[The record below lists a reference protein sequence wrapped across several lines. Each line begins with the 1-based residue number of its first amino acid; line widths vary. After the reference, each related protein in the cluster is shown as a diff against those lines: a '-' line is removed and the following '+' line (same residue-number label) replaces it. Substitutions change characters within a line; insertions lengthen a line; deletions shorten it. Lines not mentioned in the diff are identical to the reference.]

1 MSILDKKQMTEEDI
15 KLNFITPAI
24 KAKGW
29 DGKITMETKITDGRI
44 NLKGNI
50 ASREAPK
57 KADYI
62 LYLNSANPLAVVEA
76 KDNNHSISFGMQQAK
91 LYAEMLDVKFAYSSN
106 GDGFQEFDFLTG
118 VEREISLEEFPTPDE
133 LYARYNAEINDG
145 SGLSKTELSFINQ
158 PFYTSQTTYPPRYY
172 QRNAVNRTLDAI
184 AKGKNRLLLVMATGT
199 GKTYTAFQI
208 VYRLLQTG
216 AKQKILYLADRNNLI
231 DQTIGGDFKP
241 LEKVIHK
248 INFLKDDRT
257 TIASYQVYFSLY
269 QQLAGNKKEDDDES
283 DEEVLARY
291 SKLFDKDF
299 FDLIIVDECHR
310 GSAKE
315 NSRWRKI
322 LEYFSSA
329 TQIGMTATPK
339 ETQSISNIDYFGE
352 PVYIYSLKEGIADGF
367 LAPFKVINVKSDI
380 GDGWRPRKGQVDI
393 YGYEIED
400 RIYNNSDFD
409 YKIIIQDRIDMVAR
423 EVTNYLKATD
433 RMAKTIV
440 FCATEDA
447 AERMRVALT
456 KCNADMIAKNPDYVV
471 RITGSDDYGKSKLD
485 YFISVS
491 AKYPVIA
498 TTSKL
503 LSTGADCKMVK
514 LIVLDEMINSMTEFK
529 QIIGRGTR
537 IREQDG
543 KTHFMI
549 MDFRGVTR
557 LFADPDWDGPVEQ
570 DENFVHVTPSDPPDG
585 TVIDTPPTPPMPPK
599 HKWVVDNRGCR
610 VQVLQKVVSI
620 YDVDGKLLRQESIID
635 YTKANIFGEFATLSD
650 FISSWSTEEKKEK
663 IYELF
668 LQKGIDLDQV
678 KADENMSDVD
688 DFDFI
693 CHVAYN
699 QKPLTRKERAENVK
713 KRNVFGKY
721 GEAAREVLNALL
733 DKYADSSI
741 YEIEDTDVL
750 KLDPFTK
757 FGKPSKIAQLFGG
770 KEGYLEAVRLLK
782 HEIYKAVA

>member
-1 MSILDKKQMTEEDI
+1 
-15 KLNFITPAI
+15 
-24 KAKGW
+24 
-29 DGKITMETKITDGRI
+29 
-44 NLKGNI
+44 
-50 ASREAPK
+50 
-57 KADYI
+57 
-62 LYLNSANPLAVVEA
+62 
-76 KDNNHSISFGMQQAK
+76 
-91 LYAEMLDVKFAYSSN
+91 
-106 GDGFQEFDFLTG
+106 
-118 VEREISLEEFPTPDE
+118 
-133 LYARYNAEINDG
+133 
-145 SGLSKTELSFINQ
+145 
-158 PFYTSQTTYPPRYY
+158 
-172 QRNAVNRTLDAI
+172 
-184 AKGKNRLLLVMATGT
+184 MATGT

-447 AERMRVALT
+447 AERMRFALT

-471 RITGSDDYGKSKLD
+471 RITGSDDYGNRLTIQRIAKHREADNFSCATYRKKKKGLCSSHRILVSELTEVVKSD
-485 YFISVS
+485 
-491 AKYPVIA
+491 
-498 TTSKL
+498 
-503 LSTGADCKMVK
+503 
-514 LIVLDEMINSMTEFK
+514 
-529 QIIGRGTR
+529 
-537 IREQDG
+537 
-543 KTHFMI
+543 
-549 MDFRGVTR
+549 
-557 LFADPDWDGPVEQ
+557 
-570 DENFVHVTPSDPPDG
+570 
-585 TVIDTPPTPPMPPK
+585 
-599 HKWVVDNRGCR
+599 
-610 VQVLQKVVSI
+610 LQKVCEYVFLHEKEFTDEYLSGSKKETEKFQSKTKSEI
-620 YDVDGKLLRQESIID
+620 KRLSDRQEEIGKIIRKLYED
-635 YTKANIFGEFATLSD
+635 NVSGRITDERFD
-650 FISSWSTEEKKEK
+650 FLAKSYEDEGNDLKQKTIELQNALTASVQDEEKLSKFLKIVKAYTEIQELTPEILNSFIEK
-663 IYELF
+663 IYIGET
-668 LQKGIDLDQV
+668 KRYDG
-678 KADENMSDVD
+678 
-688 DFDFI
+688 
-693 CHVAYN
+693 
-699 QKPLTRKERAENVK
+699 RKMQ
-713 KRNVFGKY
+713 
-721 GEAAREVLNALL
+721 EV
-733 DKYADSSI
+733 
-741 YEIEDTDVL
+741 EI
-750 KLDPFTK
+750 
-757 FGKPSKIAQLFGG
+757 
-770 KEGYLEAVRLLK
+770 
-782 HEIYKAVA
+782 IYKFVGAINLPQYGSD

>member
-1 MSILDKKQMTEEDI
+1 MSSIFDKKQMTEEDI
-15 KLNFITPAI
+15 KLNFITPALMS
-24 KAKGW
+24 KGW
-29 DGKITMETKITDGRI
+29 KDRITMETKITDGRI

-50 ASREAPK
+50 ASREVPK

-62 LYLNSANPLAVVEA
+62 LYINKGNPLAVVEA

-91 LYAEMLDVKFAYSSN
+91 LYAQMLDVKFAYSSN

-118 VEREISLEEFPTPDE
+118 TEREITLEEFPTPDE
-133 LYARYNAEINDG
+133 LFARYNAEINDG
-145 SGLSKTELSFINQ
+145 QGLSKAELSFIEQ

-491 AKYPVIA
+491 AQYPVIA

-570 DENFVHVTPSDPPDG
+570 DENFVKVTPKDPPD
-585 TVIDTPPTPPMPPK
+585 VPPITPPTPPVDPK
-599 HKWVVDNRGCR
+599 HKWVVDNRGCK

-650 FISSWSTEEKKEK
+650 FISTWSAEKKKEK

-678 KADENMSDVD
+678 KAEENMSDVD

-782 HEIYKAVA
+782 QEIYKAVA

>member
-1 MSILDKKQMTEEDI
+1 M
-15 KLNFITPAI
+15 
-24 KAKGW
+24 
-29 DGKITMETKITDGRI
+29 
-44 NLKGNI
+44 
-50 ASREAPK
+50 
-57 KADYI
+57 
-62 LYLNSANPLAVVEA
+62 YLNSANPLAVVEA

-269 QQLAGNKKEDDDES
+269 QQLAGNKKEEDDES

-409 YKIIIQDRIDMVAR
+409 YKIIIKDRIDMVAR

-447 AERMRVALT
+447 AERMRFALT

-471 RITGSDDYGKSKLD
+471 RITGSDDYGNRLTIQRIAKHREADNFSCATYRKKKKGLCSSHRILVSELTEVVKSD
-485 YFISVS
+485 
-491 AKYPVIA
+491 
-498 TTSKL
+498 
-503 LSTGADCKMVK
+503 
-514 LIVLDEMINSMTEFK
+514 
-529 QIIGRGTR
+529 
-537 IREQDG
+537 
-543 KTHFMI
+543 
-549 MDFRGVTR
+549 
-557 LFADPDWDGPVEQ
+557 
-570 DENFVHVTPSDPPDG
+570 
-585 TVIDTPPTPPMPPK
+585 
-599 HKWVVDNRGCR
+599 
-610 VQVLQKVVSI
+610 LQKVCEYVFLHEKEFTDEYLSGSKKETEKFQSKTKSEI
-620 YDVDGKLLRQESIID
+620 KRLSDRQEEIGKIIRKLYED
-635 YTKANIFGEFATLSD
+635 NVSGRITDERFDFLAKSYEDEGNDLKQKTIELQNALSASVQD
-650 FISSWSTEEKKEK
+650 EEKLSKFLKIVKAYTEIQELTPEILNSFIEK
-663 IYELF
+663 IYIGET
-668 LQKGIDLDQV
+668 KRYDG
-678 KADENMSDVD
+678 
-688 DFDFI
+688 
-693 CHVAYN
+693 
-699 QKPLTRKERAENVK
+699 RKMQ
-713 KRNVFGKY
+713 
-721 GEAAREVLNALL
+721 EV
-733 DKYADSSI
+733 
-741 YEIEDTDVL
+741 EI
-750 KLDPFTK
+750 
-757 FGKPSKIAQLFGG
+757 
-770 KEGYLEAVRLLK
+770 
-782 HEIYKAVA
+782 IYKFVGAINLPQYGSD